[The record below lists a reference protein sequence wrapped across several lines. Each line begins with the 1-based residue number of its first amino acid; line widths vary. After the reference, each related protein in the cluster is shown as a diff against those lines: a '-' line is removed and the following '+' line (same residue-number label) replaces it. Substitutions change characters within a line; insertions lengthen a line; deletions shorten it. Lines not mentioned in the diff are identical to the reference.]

1 MAYFEIGV
9 ISTLYDKYENETI
22 SVLWNQGN
30 FEQPDIQL
38 YTILKT
44 EWFRK
49 SPKTKTDRF
58 RLKIEIGLI
67 SAILKHKKSQGYK
80 NTLAYILKRVC
91 D

>member
-1 MAYFEIGV
+1 MAYFETV
-9 ISTLYDKYENETI
+9 TISALYGKYENRLI
-22 SVLWNQGN
+22 SIFWNRGD

-38 YTILKT
+38 YTILKM

-49 SPKTKTDRF
+49 SLKMKTDQF

-80 NTLAYILKRVC
+80 IPWLIC
-91 D
+91 